1 MNLFCELTCSPRQS
15 QFLNVTET
23 EEYVDPVTHE
33 NKTNVK
39 ELQYY
44 VGESFANGKDTFNYS
59 SFTIGIR
66 AVDQVVPF
74 CCSFNC
80 VKVACRL
87 LLLVSK
93 SYKTISL
100 KKRFALTAS

>member
-44 VGESFANGKDTFNYS
+44 VGESFANGKYTFNYS
-59 SFTIGIR
+59 SFTIGIQ
-66 AVDQVVPF
+66 AVDQVLPI
-74 CCSFNC
+74 CCSVNC
-80 VKVACRL
+80 VKVTVFA
-87 LLLVSK
+87 
-93 SYKTISL
+93 SL
-100 KKRFALTAS
+100 AVNAGCCCLYPNPV